1 MSNYYSPGGKESQI
15 NIRVSDN
22 DLRIIRQRM
31 AQAGINNMSEY
42 IRHKAKDGMIY
53 NIKFDE
59 LDGILHEMKKQGVNI
74 NQLAYVANST
84 GFIDVR
90 ALEEVKENQDKLWAE
105 IHSLI
110 LKMSK
115 L

>member
-1 MSNYYSPGGKESQI
+1 MSTKTETYSS
-15 NIRVSDN
+15 
-22 DLRIIRQRM
+22 
-31 AQAGINNMSEY
+31 
-42 IRHKAKDGMIY
+42 
-53 NIKFDE
+53 
-59 LDGILHEMKKQGVNI
+59 
-74 NQLAYVANST
+74 LAYVANST

-115 L
+115 I